1 MEAGLTNISTL
12 VMNYTTLSLAQTPPL
27 SIPMRYF
34 FSAPLFLILA
44 GIVLLFS
51 GPEALTSRWA
61 PEILAI
67 THLLVLGFI
76 AMVMFG
82 AMQQLL
88 PVLIGVPVVCPS
100 QVSSIVHLMWS
111 LGILFLASGLLWGVP
126 QLLIG
131 GATTLVIAVF
141 LFASA
146 AYISLF
152 KSTSQHAT
160 SLAMK
165 LAMLGLLITV
175 MLGLLL
181 ALGQA
186 GTIPLLRHLTDI
198 HMGWGLLA
206 WIGFLL
212 VGVAYQVV
220 PMFQLTPNYPVKM
233 IRYLVPILSVLL
245 VLWSTQSWTEDEAGG
260 VLEELMAL
268 VISAG
273 YVLFAVITLNLQ
285 NRRRRRLPDTTLNFW
300 RLAMVNLLLAVLAWF
315 LAGFVNFPV
324 PDLTVG
330 VLFLVGFVVSA
341 IIGMLFKIVPFLIW
355 LHLNNRLQAAS
366 QWQGTVPNMKQI
378 ITERQARSQYRL
390 FLVMLVM
397 LLLATIQPGWFIHLA
412 ALLIIATASLLFWN
426 LVSALRIYNKVLSEG
441 EV

>member
-1 MEAGLTNISTL
+1 
-12 VMNYTTLSLAQTPPL
+12 
-27 SIPMRYF
+27 
-34 FSAPLFLILA
+34 
-44 GIVLLFS
+44 
-51 GPEALTSRWA
+51 
-61 PEILAI
+61 
-67 THLLVLGFI
+67 
-76 AMVMFG
+76 
-82 AMQQLL
+82 
-88 PVLIGVPVVCPS
+88 
-100 QVSSIVHLMWS
+100 
-111 LGILFLASGLLWGVP
+111 
-126 QLLIG
+126 
-131 GATTLVIAVF
+131 
-141 LFASA
+141 
-146 AYISLF
+146 
-152 KSTSQHAT
+152 
-160 SLAMK
+160 
-165 LAMLGLLITV
+165 
-175 MLGLLL
+175 
-181 ALGQA
+181 
-186 GTIPLLRHLTDI
+186 
-198 HMGWGLLA
+198 
-206 WIGFLL
+206 
-212 VGVAYQVV
+212 
-220 PMFQLTPNYPVKM
+220 MFQLTPNYPVKM

-300 RLAMVNLLLAVLAWF
+300 RLAMVNLLLAVLAWI

-397 LLLATIQPGWFIHLA
+397 LLLATIQPGWFGHLA